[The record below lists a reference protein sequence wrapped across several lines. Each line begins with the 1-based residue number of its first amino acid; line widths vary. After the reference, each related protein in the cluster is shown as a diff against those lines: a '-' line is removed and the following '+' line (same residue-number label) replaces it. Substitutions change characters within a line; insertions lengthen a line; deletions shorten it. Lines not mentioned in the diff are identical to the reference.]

1 MSPILAIDYGKI
13 RTGIAITDNLQ
24 MIASALTTVETN
36 QLFEYLTRCI
46 NENKVEILV
55 IGLSKNLK
63 NELNEIEMEISV
75 FIQKIKTVFPT
86 LKIERV
92 DERFTSKMASVSI
105 FESGLNKKNR
115 KNKALIDQVSATI
128 ILQSYLATK
137 L

>member
-1 MSPILAIDYGKI
+1 MNPILAIDYGKI